1 MIPAYFLSS
10 LMSTFLLITLSLITL
25 LMISTGVFLL
35 SKRFNFPYTVSL
47 VGVGL
52 LIALVSEFSIFAF
65 LDDFRLTPDI
75 LLYIFL
81 PILLFESAYNIK
93 YKEMLRSAKAISL
106 LAIVSLI
113 VSAFLI
119 AVFVHYGALLFG
131 YHIPFLVALLFGTL
145 ISATDPVAVLALF
158 KELGA
163 PRRLTLIFEGE
174 SLFNDGTAFA
184 LFLVILAYLES
195 VSGFA
200 SDGHG
205 NLYSI
210 VANHL
215 FGTGT
220 GGLIITGIISFLLM
234 ILVGMLFGS
243 FIGVVFSKIIEKIKN
258 NEFLEI
264 MLTLILAHTT
274 FILAEVLNHFLLP
287 VSGVI
292 ATTLAA
298 LVVGN
303 YGRYKISPKVEET
316 MERFWGFFAFIS
328 NSLVFLLVG
337 IMIVS
342 LGIDWKVMT
351 VPVVIAIAAV
361 IIARDISVYG
371 IIVPLNWTKTE
382 EDIPVSWL
390 HMLSW
395 GSLRGALAI
404 IMVLLIPESLT
415 LAGWDFPF
423 SIRDFVLALT
433 VGCIVFT
440 TFIKATTII
449 PLMKHFNID
458 KLHEIEQVEHV
469 EGKMIMFLEVLAKIG
484 SLKERGYIIHE
495 EYMLLFEKYSR
506 ELEGVRQELDELMQ
520 EKGEAITGLIKRVIT
535 LHALGIEKF
544 SLKKLYMYNEISER
558 EFKILLRKNESQI
571 RRVETGLPQIKGADE
586 KDTVNIFERLTE
598 TVSAWLHRDVNPIL
612 SRFILVRSRL
622 VMTDSALKGL
632 IVFEGVDFIAGRK
645 EFREIQELYKSF
657 HESAQKEHS
666 ELFAENKDLLI
677 EFDSELANK
686 SLLKQQ
692 EIIVEDLFQKEII
705 SPKLYIRFK
714 EEIEEKIYE

>member
-1 MIPAYFLSS
+1 MNS
-10 LMSTFLLITLSLITL
+10 FLLVALSLITL
-25 LMISTGVFLL
+25 LMISTGVYLL

-47 VGVGL
+47 VGVGI
-52 LIALVSEFSIFAF
+52 LIALLSQFPIFSF
-65 LDDFRLTPDI
+65 LDDFHLTPEI
-75 LLYIFL
+75 LLYVFL

-93 YKEMLRSAKAISL
+93 YKEMLRSARSISL

-119 AVFVHYGALLFG
+119 AAFIHYGALLFG

-163 PRRLTLIFEGE
+163 PRRLTLIFERE

-184 LFLVILAYLES
+184 LFLVILAYIQS
-195 VSGFA
+195 VAGFH

-205 NLYSI
+205 NLYS
-210 VANHL
+210 VFASHFL
-215 FGTGT
+215 GTDT
-220 GGLIITGIISFLLM
+220 TGLIVTGIISFLLM

-264 MLTLILAHTT
+264 TLTLILAHTT
-274 FILAEVLNHFLLP
+274 FILAEVLNHFLFP

-316 MERFWGFFAFIS
+316 MEQFWGFFAFIS
-328 NSLVFLLVG
+328 NSLVFILVG

-342 LGIDWKVMT
+342 LGIDWNVMIIP
-351 VPVVIAIAAV
+351 VAIAIIAVVIARA
-361 IIARDISVYG
+361 ISVYG
-371 IIVPLNWTKTE
+371 VIVPLNWTRKE
-382 EDIPVSWL
+382 EQIPLSWL

-415 LAGWDFPF
+415 ITGWDFPF

-449 PLMKHFNID
+449 PFMKYFHID
-458 KLHEIEQVEHV
+458 KLHEIEEVEHV
-469 EGKMIMFLEVLAKIG
+469 EGKMIMLLEVLAKIG
-484 SLKERGYIIHE
+484 SLKERGFIIQE
-495 EYMLLFEKYSR
+495 EYILLHEKYTH
-506 ELEGVRQELDELMQ
+506 ELETVRLELDELM
-520 EKGEAITGLIKRVIT
+520 K
-535 LHALGIEKF
+535 
-544 SLKKLYMYNEISER
+544 
-558 EFKILLRKNESQI
+558 
-571 RRVETGLPQIKGADE
+571 
-586 KDTVNIFERLTE
+586 
-598 TVSAWLHRDVNPIL
+598 
-612 SRFILVRSRL
+612 
-622 VMTDSALKGL
+622 
-632 IVFEGVDFIAGRK
+632 
-645 EFREIQELYKSF
+645 
-657 HESAQKEHS
+657 QK
-666 ELFAENKDLLI
+666 
-677 EFDSELANK
+677 
-686 SLLKQQ
+686 
-692 EIIVEDLFQKEII
+692 
-705 SPKLYIRFK
+705 
-714 EEIEEKIYE
+714 